1 MIMKRFVRTIL
12 FIAFILFSVVSCLP
26 YATYK
31 EGEYRVLTLY
41 NNTPEIVD
49 VTYLFYDNTSS
60 TPCRIDKGSYERM
73 RIYTLGGMADIS
85 VSGPYAVY
93 KKENYEI
100 SADSL
105 SSFKIESNRALIS
118 VRNNTGMAVENV
130 SLGPDNNS
138 MLRGATYDIENN
150 TDKIRAD
157 IASGETAGIRVTE
170 EDIATSGTTPFYIY
184 FSYRDKRYRTRASV
198 SLPEVGSSLDV
209 VLSLSECMSI

>member
-1 MIMKRFVRTIL
+1 MKRFVRTIL
-12 FIAFILFSVVSCLP
+12 FIAVVLLAVVSCLP
-26 YATYK
+26 YAVYK

-49 VTYLFYDNTSS
+49 VTYHFYDNTSS

-93 KKENYEI
+93 KKDNYEI

-105 SSFKIESNRALIS
+105 SSFKIESNRGLIT
-118 VRNNTGMAVENV
+118 VRNNTGNAIENV
-130 SLGPDNNS
+130 SLGTLDNS
-138 MLRGATYDIENN
+138 MLRGATYDTANN

-170 EDIATSGTTPFYIY
+170 EDKETSGTTPFYIY
-184 FSYRDKRYRTRASV
+184 FSYRDIRYRTKASV
-198 SLPEVGSSLDV
+198 SLPEVGSSLNV
-209 VLSLSECMSI
+209 VLSLSECKII